1 MPADRLNLKAPDSW
15 KHWVSDGTAAIESAR
30 RVVYSRMILSK
41 EDQQPVNTDE
51 KRLLRQIYEHYSENP
66 HGFEGIASF
75 VASKTMNNNHH
86 RGWITQRSGDGGVDF
101 VNRVE
106 IGSGL
111 SSTNAIVLGQAKNYA
126 PMTGTV
132 SGRDLARLV
141 ARLRRGWLGA
151 FVTTGTYTKNAQREM
166 IVDEYPLVLNHGR
179 DVASVIQQEL
189 LATGTTLKELFDRE
203 AYWYDTHQRNIPP
216 EQILNG
222 AELGTHIWPNNTP

>member
-1 MPADRLNLKAPDSW
+1 YSDPENRHNAPPILIFEQVAHRGQSKGFRRFSGYGLPTGVRLQSQATEGGSFANLAIELALFKVDEKTDALDWGWIDDRRKENMPADRLNLKAPDSW

-132 SGRDLARLV
+132 SGRDLAR
-141 ARLRRGWLGA
+141 
-151 FVTTGTYTKNAQREM
+151 
-166 IVDEYPLVLNHGR
+166 
-179 DVASVIQQEL
+179 
-189 LATGTTLKELFDRE
+189 
-203 AYWYDTHQRNIPP
+203 
-216 EQILNG
+216 
-222 AELGTHIWPNNTP
+222 